1 VRAGWPRRRAGRLL
15 TDADVGK
22 REREACGMG
31 RGEWGSSRLS
41 GGFSVVDTGCFGRLE
56 KKLIILAAR
65 RRAAAALGAPARD
78 RAAWAAQL
86 GQDKR
91 CGKGGARAGL
101 RKRASW
107 AELVG
112 GGDGLRARTHGLRL
126 AAPGPQKRLAGGALG
141 VGRPGE
147 KSSWAGGRGR
157 ARGPRGSWPGG
168 LGRGRG

>member
-1 VRAGWPRRRAGRLL
+1 
-15 TDADVGK
+15 
-22 REREACGMG
+22 MG

-112 GGDGLRARTHGLRL
+112 GGMGYARAHMGCGLLRL
-126 AAPGPQKRLAGGALG
+126 GHRKGWLGVLSAWAGQGKSRAGSEGEEGRVGHGGGALAG
-141 VGRPGE
+141 
-147 KSSWAGGRGR
+147 WAG
-157 ARGPRGSWPGG
+157 PWEG
-168 LGRGRG
+168 LREAFSPFVFLLFSIFFYNK

>member
-1 VRAGWPRRRAGRLL
+1 
-15 TDADVGK
+15 
-22 REREACGMG
+22 MG
-31 RGEWGSSRLS
+31 RGEWGSSRLP
-41 GGFSVVDTGCFGRLE
+41 GGFSVVDAGCFGRLE
-56 KKLIILAAR
+56 KKLIVLAAR

-101 RKRASW
+101 RKRASS

-112 GGDGLRARTHGLRL
+112 GGMGYARAHGLRL

-157 ARGPRGSWPGG
+157 ARGPRGRGAGRVGWAVGGAEGG
-168 LGRGRG
+168 LFSFCFSSFFYFLQ